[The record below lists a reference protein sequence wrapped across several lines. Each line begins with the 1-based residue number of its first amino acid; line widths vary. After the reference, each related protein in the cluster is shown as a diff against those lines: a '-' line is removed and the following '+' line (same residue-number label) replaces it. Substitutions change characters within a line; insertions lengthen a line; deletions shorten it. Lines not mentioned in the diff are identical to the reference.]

1 MLFRPNI
8 EIPKHLAYVEWF
20 SEFRRDP
27 EANHLMYKINRA
39 FKDGKRVASII
50 PVSDIDRSVVIFPRF
65 GLNSPRHWTMDRVLE
80 ECSVFYVN
88 PFTDPHSYLG
98 LY

>member
-1 MLFRPNI
+1 MLFRPHVDT
-8 EIPKHLAYVEWF
+8 PKHLAYVEWF
-20 SEFRRDP
+20 TEFRRDP
-27 EANHLMYKINRA
+27 EANHLMYKISRSL
-39 FKDGKRVASII
+39 KDGKRVASII
-50 PVSDIDRSVVIFPRF
+50 RVAEIDRSVVLFPKF
-65 GLNSPRHWTMDRVLE
+65 GPNAPREWTTYNVLE